1 MDIPRVDRVDSSVS
15 KYAHNSLAEQNFAN
29 HHLEHRSNVESS
41 MVAQNNSLS
50 YPPQTDSSSNLKL
63 FVGGLYYQSED
74 EVLNFFKQ
82 YGEVVD

>member
-1 MDIPRVDRVDSSVS
+1 MVPQ
-15 KYAHNSLAEQNFAN
+15 NS
-29 HHLEHRSNVESS
+29 
-41 MVAQNNSLS
+41 SLS